1 MPELPEVEAICA
13 RLRLEIAGARISAV
27 DVLRSGATRPQ
38 SPAVLELAA
47 GRRILSVER
56 RAKNVVLRLSG
67 GWAIRIH
74 LRMTGDLCVLPDI
87 RVMPATAR
95 VVFRL
100 GAKRGL
106 VFDDPRA
113 LGRVHLH
120 RTEELDRLLAAL
132 GPEPLGSGFTAAC
145 LAGIARSSRQPAK
158 LFLLD
163 QTRIAGLGNIY
174 AAEAL
179 FRAGIHPARPACRL
193 RGDRIRRLHDAIVG
207 VLRDAVQSAG
217 AAYARPGV
225 FQDAEAFRCA
235 VYGREGEPCPTCG
248 RKIRRIS
255 QGGRSTYFC
264 PGCQV

>member
-13 RLRLEIAGARISAV
+13 RLRPEITGARIAAV
-27 DVLRSGATRPQ
+27 EVLRAGTTRPQ
-38 SPAVLELAA
+38 SPALLERAA
-47 GRRILSVER
+47 GRRILRVER
-56 RAKNVVLRLSG
+56 RAKNVVVRLSG
-67 GWAIRIH
+67 GWAVRIH
-74 LRMTGDLCVLPDI
+74 LRMTGDLYVLPDT
-87 RVMPATAR
+87 RLRPVSAR

-120 RTEELDRLLAAL
+120 TTEELDRLLALL
-132 GPEPLGSGFTAAC
+132 GPEPLGSDFTADLLTA
-145 LAGIARSSRQPAK
+145 IARRSRQPAK
-158 LFLLD
+158 LFLMD

-179 FRAGIHPARPACRL
+179 FRARIHPARPACRL
-193 RGDRIRRLHDAIVG
+193 PGDRIRRLHGAIVG

-225 FQDAEAFRCA
+225 FQDAETFRCA
-235 VYGREGEPCPTCG
+235 VYGREGEPCSTCG

-264 PGCQV
+264 PGCQM